1 MSALERIKRLVAR
14 LHPEEWQISEYVAG
28 RLSESQR
35 EAVQT
40 HFSWCQQCREI
51 ADVMGLESK
60 QASSSVVPIRQNN
73 SLVVGKAEA
82 SSTLHKR
89 RVAPSQ
95 QFALAAA
102 DTSGPPSDGSLDAAP
117 FVEYVPGAVYG
128 EARLGFWRGGS
139 SNSADV
145 HGADEVVVTGAL
157 DAVVVVIG
165 GQRYELSVAD
175 GSEPRAVVGMSHQDL
190 MIWVAKGKPGGFRI
204 E

>member
-40 HFSWCQQCREI
+40 HLSWCQQCREI

-60 QASSSVVPIRQNN
+60 QASSSVVPFRQNN
-73 SLVVGKAEA
+73 SLVVGKAGPG
-82 SSTLHKR
+82 STLHKR
-89 RVAPSQ
+89 RVVPSQ
-95 QFALAAA
+95 QVSLAAA
-102 DTSGPPSDGSLDAAP
+102 DTIGPPSDGSLDAAP
-117 FVEYVPGAVYG
+117 FVEHVPGAVYG
-128 EARLGFWRGGS
+128 EARLGFWRCGGG
-139 SNSADV
+139 NSADV

-157 DAVVVVIG
+157 DAMVVVIG

-175 GSEPRAVVGMSHQDL
+175 GNAPRAVVGMSRQAL
-190 MIWVAKGKPGGFRI
+190 TIWVAQGKPRGFWI